1 MSKHYEA
8 PAEIRELEKYIN
20 DFSYKYG
27 LERITVFQ
35 DLLRY
40 IINGF
45 SLPGTPPLTDWRYNP
60 EQGKGFYEM
69 YCIWI
74 KIMNRQIAIHGW
86 YDAFGN
92 LFMSITSQK
101 SQQYNGQFFTP
112 EDLCELVTAIVRPQ
126 PFKGVYDPAGG
137 SGRFIL
143 AARAVEPRIWG
154 YSQDV
159 DYLCS
164 LMTVCNMLMNSCVG
178 EVVCMNTI
186 TMQDFRGAWL
196 INEFYFRTGMPSIR
210 VMSQEEYIRF
220 DRADMRTALL
230 LDQKG
235 HDDYVKFKKIWTIIK
250 NMSYNGTEK
259 STDEGGGA

>member
-45 SLPGTPPLTDWRYNP
+45 SLPGTPPLTDWRYDL

-74 KIMNRQIAIHGW
+74 RIMNEQITKRGW
-86 YDAFGN
+86 YDAFGD

-101 SQQYNGQFFTP
+101 SQQYKGQFFTP
-112 EDLCELVTAIVRPQ
+112 EEICDLMATIARPR
-126 PFKGVYDPAGG
+126 PFKSVYDPAGG
-137 SGRFIL
+137 SGRTIL
-143 AARAVEPRIWG
+143 AARAIEPRIWG
-154 YSQDV
+154 VSQDM

-186 TMQDFRGAWL
+186 TMRDFRGAWL

-210 VMSQEEYIRF
+210 PMSREEYAQF

-230 LDQKG
+230 LDQEG
-235 HDDYVKFKKIWTIIK
+235 YDGYVKCKKIWTIIE
-250 NMSYNGTEK
+250 NMCDDGTEE
-259 STDEGGGA
+259 SIDNG